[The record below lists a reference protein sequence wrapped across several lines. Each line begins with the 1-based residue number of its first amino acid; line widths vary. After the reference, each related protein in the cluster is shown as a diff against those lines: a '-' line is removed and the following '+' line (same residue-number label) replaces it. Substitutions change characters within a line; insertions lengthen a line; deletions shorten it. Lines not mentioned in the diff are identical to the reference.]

1 MKFPKVGPAFL
12 VTAAFIGPGTV
23 ITCTMAGA
31 NFGFALIW
39 ALAFSVIAT
48 LILQSMTARLALVT
62 GQGLGENLRET
73 IANPLIQKMVAVLII
88 SAIVVG
94 NGAYQGGNIA
104 GAALALNTH
113 HSATFSG
120 IDFWPVLIGAIAFFL
135 LFTGSYKLIEKALI
149 ALVALMSLSFLITM
163 VLVKPDFGALLSG
176 MFIPS
181 VPNGATL
188 TVVALIGTTVVP
200 YNLFLHA
207 SSVCQKWQ
215 GVEHLS
221 AAKKDLYI
229 SVPLGGLLS
238 IAIVSTAAT
247 AFFGSQLSINS
258 AADIAP
264 SLEPLFGTWAK
275 TFISVGLFAAG
286 ISSAITA
293 PLAAAFAL
301 SGVLNWSS
309 DVANSKFKVIWILI
323 LVLGVIPASIGYK
336 PIEVIWFAQVANG
349 VLLPTIALFLLYLM
363 NHTRLGD
370 YKNSVS
376 QNAAAI
382 FVIAITLLLSGRS
395 LMSAFGLL

>member
-39 ALAFSVIAT
+39 ALLFSVIAT
-48 LILQSMTARLALVT
+48 LILQGMTARLALVT

-73 IANPLIQKMVAVLII
+73 ITNSVIQKLVALLII

-113 HSATFSG
+113 YSVVFNG
-120 IDFWPVLIGAIAFFL
+120 VDLWPVVIGAIAFFL

-149 ALVALMSLSFLITM
+149 ALVALMSLAFLITM
-163 VLVKPDFGALLSG
+163 FLVKPDFTAMLSG
-176 MFIPS
+176 LLVPSIPT
-181 VPNGATL
+181 GATL

-215 GVEHLS
+215 GIAHLND
-221 AAKKDLYI
+221 AKKDLYI

-301 SGVLNWSS
+301 SGVLNWTS
-309 DVANSKFKVIWILI
+309 DVSDKKFKSIWMFILI
-323 LVLGVIPASIGYK
+323 IGVIPAAVGYK

-349 VLLPTIALFLLYLM
+349 LLLPTIALFLLYLM
-363 NHTRLGD
+363 NHSKLGE
-370 YKNSVS
+370 YKNSML

-382 FVIAITLLLSGRS
+382 FVIGIALLLSGRS
-395 LMSAFGLL
+395 IMSAFGLL